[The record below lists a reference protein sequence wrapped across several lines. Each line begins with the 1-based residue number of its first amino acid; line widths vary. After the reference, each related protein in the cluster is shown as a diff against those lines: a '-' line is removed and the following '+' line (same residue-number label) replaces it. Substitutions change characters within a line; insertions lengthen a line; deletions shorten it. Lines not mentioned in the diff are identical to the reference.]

1 MRKGVETCLNVRT
14 LRKSE
19 LVLFSLLHRVGRRC
33 WRVARWRTTG
43 VLNGMSL
50 VKVSDVL
57 LEGGS
62 LLFRDGGL
70 SCGRFASGAYLGG
83 PPS

>member
-1 MRKGVETCLNVRT
+1 MKVSLCSSACCTGLVATCWTDRT
-14 LRKSE
+14 
-19 LVLFSLLHRVGRRC
+19 C

-43 VLNGMSL
+43 ALDGMSL
-50 VKVSDVL
+50 DVL

-62 LLFRDGGL
+62 LMFRDGGL

-83 PPS
+83 HPF